1 MKIWVHLHIQ
11 WKWRGWWSFLLGRK
25 IGGLVSLKPRAN
37 GRNIIGQQIPTI
49 VGCYMLCPF
58 THPVLCCFVLLG
70 VVAQR
75 WRLKPV
81 KRLATY
87 ACKRTQQLLTLF
99 APGQQCWELLRPF
112 ACSFRVLILRMTAIQ
127 FLQYRIKGPGRCQAE
142 NRQGFSG
149 YSLDLLVPLR
159 SEI

>member
-1 MKIWVHLHIQ
+1 MIIIIILIIIAFIIRCKFF
-11 WKWRGWWSFLLGRK
+11 FLFIGREHTT
-25 IGGLVSLKPRAN
+25 AN
-37 GRNIIGQQIPTI
+37 ERTPQLPPT
-49 VGCYMLCPF
+49 
-58 THPVLCCFVLLG
+58 LL
-70 VVAQR
+70 A
-75 WRLKPV
+75 
-81 KRLATY
+81 
-87 ACKRTQQLLTLF
+87 
-99 APGQQCWELLRPF
+99 QQCWELLRPF